1 MAACPIGQVG
11 MLRTESGQFI
21 VKSAYNKLMEN
32 DIGAIEDPI
41 MSKLCKSKLH
51 YRLKMYLWRITLD
64 ILPTKEKLNR
74 YVSNLDLDCPL
85 CGSELETT

>member
-64 ILPTKEKLNR
+64 ILPTKEKTEQ
-74 YVSNLDLDCPL
+74 VCF
-85 CGSELETT
+85 